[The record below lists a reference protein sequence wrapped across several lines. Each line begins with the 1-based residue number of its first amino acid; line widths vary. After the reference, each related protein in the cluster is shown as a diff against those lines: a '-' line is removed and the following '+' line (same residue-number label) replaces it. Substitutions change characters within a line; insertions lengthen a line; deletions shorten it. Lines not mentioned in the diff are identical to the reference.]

1 MEEIFGALFIAI
13 VGGATIAALLSLM
26 VILLPN
32 LSGATARVTET
43 MPGRSFVLGAVN
55 FIFFFAVA
63 AVLSQIGNGI
73 GGFFGGIFS
82 LTALF
87 IALDLLLLLSIG
99 LAGLVRLIS
108 ERTNESQP
116 LATGHLLR
124 AAVLLVGAS
133 LAPLAG
139 WFVLTPLA
147 FFIGLGAAIIAL
159 VQWVSGQFGRKRIKS
174 PDERSGSDQRL
185 R

>member
-1 MEEIFGALFIAI
+1 MEEFIGAFLIALT
-13 VGGATIAALLSLM
+13 GGATIAALLTLM

-43 MPGRSFVLGAVN
+43 MPGRSFVLGAIN
-55 FIFFFAVA
+55 FIFFFGVA
-63 AVLSQIGNGI
+63 AVLSQIGQGI
-73 GGFFGGIFS
+73 GGFLGGVFS
-82 LTALF
+82 LIALF
-87 IALDLLLLLSIG
+87 ISLDLLLLLCIG

-108 ERTNESQP
+108 QRTNDSQP
-116 LATGHLLR
+116 LSTGHLLR

-147 FFIGLGAAIIAL
+147 LFIGLGATIIAL
-159 VQWVSGQFGRKRIKS
+159 VQWL
-174 PDERSGSDQRL
+174 GSRL
-185 R
+185 PARPLKEEI